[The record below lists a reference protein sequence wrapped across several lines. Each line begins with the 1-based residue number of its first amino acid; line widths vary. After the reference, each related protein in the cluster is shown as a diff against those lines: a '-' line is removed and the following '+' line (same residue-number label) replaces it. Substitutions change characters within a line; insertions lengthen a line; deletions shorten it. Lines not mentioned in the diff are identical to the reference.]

1 MHGNNEDRELV
12 RALLSGGCDEFS
24 RQFVGFLNNCPSF
37 LHSANKP
44 GFFPTFFFGMFST
57 AHDAGILVEDE
68 RVYFRF
74 DNYGNLKVAVL
85 ANKENRR
92 IVRCYTV
99 ADNENSPGSR
109 FSAEE
114 KQQVE
119 ENLPQELQEDEDLD
133 WEEYKIFRFGE
144 ECRFIHEID
153 RFPQRDEPGAPIFH
167 EINPI
172 REQGELLDLMSEL
185 ANDDTGE
192 VRTNVKRIL
201 EYVIDIHDE
210 HEDSLVFRAESDY
223 HGFLCGFL
231 VNFRYRA
238 VADFYPELLIGKGYA
253 DVVLLVRGVD
263 QTNDSVP
270 IIIELK
276 VGDEEGL
283 EQAKDYAKSC
293 SVSSLPIHTS
303 SPSAV
308 CVALNFQLRGGAGL
322 RTSVQAFSEGGLSLI
337 PGLLHPHGNG
347 VRGNVKRF
355 LQPIASEFTQS
366 PHCNTF
372 SCTSSFVFGNVLST
386 RRDLETND
394 GREVRVTKYL
404 FNHSQGEKMKRTGG
418 RGDAADIVSHA
429 LTLALFLSNIGFVV
443 LHIFRRLKWQTLP
456 DKALNLSLLPQA
468 TDDAKVRQ
476 VLCEVDV
483 QGHLEV
489 ASAKK
494 FESLR
499 AYSRSHSEGYFEG
512 RFSEQ
517 MGNVRNLHQLA
528 DQLMSAEPNFGN
540 DGNVNGEYRARYEV
554 LFNEI
559 SRLLS
564 PLLNGNHLLVNNEAK
579 FQALLRGIFQSCYN
593 PAKVII
599 EFQLQRGRK
608 IDLVLSKSAENDD
621 THPIGIELKYAN
633 TAEQVERKRVE
644 ANRQLSEYEFCGGC
658 KRITGGDAMVLLY
671 AILNAVGQEQDLIL
685 IGGLRR
691 ASGFSR

>member
-1 MHGNNEDRELV
+1 
-12 RALLSGGCDEFS
+12 
-24 RQFVGFLNNCPSF
+24 
-37 LHSANKP
+37 
-44 GFFPTFFFGMFST
+44 MFST
-57 AHDAGILVEDE
+57 AHDAGILGEDE

-74 DNYGNLKVAVL
+74 DGCGNLKVAVL
-85 ANKENRR
+85 TNEEDRR
-92 IVRCYTV
+92 IVRCYTI

-119 ENLPQELQEDEDLD
+119 ENLPQELQEGEDLD
-133 WEEYKIFRFGE
+133 WEEHKIFRFGE
-144 ECRFIHEID
+144 ECRHFDEGHS
-153 RFPQRDEPGAPIFH
+153 FPQRDEYEAPVFH

-172 REQGELLDLMSEL
+172 RAPGELLDLINEL
-185 ANDDTGE
+185 ANDNAGE

-201 EYVIDIHDE
+201 QYIVDIHDE
-210 HEDSLVFRAESDY
+210 HEGSLVFGAESDY

-231 VNFRYRA
+231 VNFRYRS
-238 VADFYPELLIGKGYA
+238 VADVYPELLIGKGYA

-263 QTNDSVP
+263 QANDSVP
-270 IIIELK
+270 VIIELK

-308 CVALNFQLRGGAGL
+308 CIALNFQLRGGAGL
-322 RTSVQAFSEGGLSLI
+322 RTSVQPFSEGGLSLI

-347 VRGNVKRF
+347 VRGNVIRF

-366 PHCNTF
+366 PHCDTF
-372 SCTSSFVFGNVLST
+372 SCMSSFAFGNVLST
-386 RRDLETND
+386 ADLLRVAGRRR
-394 GREVRVTKYL
+394 GVIITKYL
-404 FNHSQGEKMKRTGG
+404 FNHSEEEKMKRIGG
-418 RGDAADIVSHA
+418 RGDAATIVRHA
-429 LTLALFLSNIGFVV
+429 LTLALFVSNIGFVV
-443 LHIFRRLKWQTLP
+443 LHIFRYLRSQTLP
-456 DKALNLSLLPQA
+456 DKALDLSLLPQA
-468 TDDAKVRQ
+468 EDNANVRE
-476 VLCEVDV
+476 VLCEVNV
-483 QGHLEV
+483 QSHLQV
-489 ASAKK
+489 LSAKK

-499 AYSRSHSEGYFEG
+499 AYSRSHREGYFEG

-517 MGNVRNLHQLA
+517 MGNVRNLHQFA
-528 DQLMSAEPNFGN
+528 DELMSAEPNFSN
-540 DGNVNGEYRARYEV
+540 DSNVNGEYRARYEV

-564 PLLNGNHLLVNNEAK
+564 PLLNGNRLLVNNEAK
-579 FQALLRGIFQSCYN
+579 FQALLRGIFQSCDN

>member
-1 MHGNNEDRELV
+1 
-12 RALLSGGCDEFS
+12 
-24 RQFVGFLNNCPSF
+24 
-37 LHSANKP
+37 
-44 GFFPTFFFGMFST
+44 MFST
-57 AHDAGILVEDE
+57 AHDTGILGEDE

-74 DNYGNLKVAVL
+74 DGCGNLKVAVL
-85 ANKENRR
+85 TNEEDRR
-92 IVRCYTV
+92 IVRCYTI

-119 ENLPQELQEDEDLD
+119 ENLPQELQEGEDLD
-133 WEEYKIFRFGE
+133 WEEHKIFRFGE
-144 ECRFIHEID
+144 ECRHFDEGHS
-153 RFPQRDEPGAPIFH
+153 FPQRDEYEAPVFH

-172 REQGELLDLMSEL
+172 RAPGELLDLMNEL
-185 ANDDTGE
+185 ANDNAGE

-201 EYVIDIHDE
+201 QYIVDIHDE
-210 HEDSLVFRAESDY
+210 HEGSLVFGAESDY

-231 VNFRYRA
+231 VNFRYRS
-238 VADFYPELLIGKGYA
+238 VADVYPELLIGKGYA
-253 DVVLLVRGVD
+253 DVVLLVRGVN
-263 QTNDSVP
+263 QANDSVP
-270 IIIELK
+270 VIIELK

-303 SPSAV
+303 SLSAV

-322 RTSVQAFSEGGLSLI
+322 RTSVQPFSEGGLSLI

-366 PHCNTF
+366 PHCDTF
-372 SCTSSFVFGNVLST
+372 SCMSSFAFGNVLST
-386 RRDLETND
+386 ADLLRVAGRRR
-394 GREVRVTKYL
+394 GVIITKYL
-404 FNHSQGEKMKRTGG
+404 FNHSEEEKMKRIGG
-418 RGDAADIVSHA
+418 RGNAANIVRHA
-429 LTLALFLSNIGFVV
+429 LTLALFVSNIGFVV
-443 LHIFRRLKWQTLP
+443 LHIFRYLRSQTLP
-456 DKALNLSLLPQA
+456 DKALDLSLLPQA
-468 TDDAKVRQ
+468 EDNANVRE
-476 VLCEVDV
+476 VLCEVNV
-483 QGHLEV
+483 QSHLQV
-489 ASAKK
+489 LSAKK

-499 AYSRSHSEGYFEG
+499 AYSRSHREGYFEG

-564 PLLNGNHLLVNNEAK
+564 PLLNENRLLVNNEAK
-579 FQALLRGIFQSCYN
+579 FQALLRGIFQSCDN

-608 IDLVLSKSAENDD
+608 IDLVLSQSTENGD
-621 THPIGIELKYAN
+621 THPIGVELKYAR

-644 ANRQLSEYEFCGGC
+644 ADRQLGEYESCGGC

-671 AILNAVGQEQDLIL
+671 AILNAVGQGQNLIS
-685 IGGLRR
+685 IGGLRETR
-691 ASGFSR
+691 EFSR

>member
-44 GFFPTFFFGMFST
+44 GFFPAFFFGMFST
-57 AHDAGILVEDE
+57 AHDAGILGEDE

-74 DNYGNLKVAVL
+74 DGCGNLKVAVL
-85 ANKENRR
+85 TNEEDRR
-92 IVRCYTV
+92 IVRCYTI

-119 ENLPQELQEDEDLD
+119 ENLPQELQEGEDLD
-133 WEEYKIFRFGE
+133 WEEHKIFRFGE
-144 ECRFIHEID
+144 ECRHFDEGHS
-153 RFPQRDEPGAPIFH
+153 FPQRDEPGAQIFH

-172 REQGELLDLMSEL
+172 REQGELLNLVNGL
-185 ANDDTGE
+185 KNNNPGR
-192 VRTNVKRIL
+192 VRTRVKEIL
-201 EYVIDIHDE
+201 EYIIGIHDE
-210 HEDSLVFRAESDY
+210 HEERLVFGAESDY

-231 VNFRYRA
+231 VNFRYRS
-238 VADFYPELLIGKGYA
+238 VADVYPELLIGKGYA

-263 QTNDSVP
+263 QANDSVP
-270 IIIELK
+270 VIIELK

-404 FNHSQGEKMKRTGG
+404 FNHSQGEKMKRIGG
-418 RGDAADIVSHA
+418 RGDAANIVRHA
-429 LTLALFLSNIGFVV
+429 LTLALFVSNIGFVV
-443 LHIFRRLKWQTLP
+443 LHIFRYLRSQTLP
-456 DKALNLSLLPQA
+456 DKALDLSLLPQA
-468 TDDAKVRQ
+468 EDNANVRE
-476 VLCEVDV
+476 VLCEVNV
-483 QGHLEV
+483 QSHLQV
-489 ASAKK
+489 LSAKK

-512 RFSEQ
+512 GFSQQ
-517 MGNVRNLHQLA
+517 MGNVASLHQFA
-528 DQLMSAEPNFGN
+528 DELMNAEPNFGN

-564 PLLNGNHLLVNNEAK
+564 PLLNGNRLLVNNEAK
-579 FQALLRGIFQSCYN
+579 FQALLRGIFQSCDN

-599 EFQLQRGRK
+599 EFKLQRGRK
-608 IDLVLSKSAENDD
+608 IDLVLSQSAENGN
-621 THPIGIELKYAN
+621 THPIGVELKYAR

-644 ANRQLSEYEFCGGC
+644 ADQQLGEYESCGGC
-658 KRITGGDAMVLLY
+658 QRITGGDAMVLLY
-671 AILNAVGQEQDLIL
+671 AILNAVGQGQNLIS
-685 IGGLRR
+685 IGGLRET
-691 ASGFSR
+691 SEFSR